1 MTSKN
6 DCMIDER
13 AQYRRRHTRSAA
25 SGHVVAQV
33 LNAEDPQL
41 IGHTFHSSIVEVS
54 PCGMRLITAI
64 PLENCTLDLFV
75 KINGLPRTMLIKTEV
90 RWVSLEESGV
100 YHIGAE
106 ICDTPASDTQAWC
119 DFQRDLVR

>member
-1 MTSKN
+1 MTSTN
-6 DCMIDER
+6 DYITDKR
-13 AQYRRRHTRSAA
+13 VQYRRRHARSAA

-33 LNAEDPQL
+33 LSAKGPQL

-54 PCGMRLITAI
+54 PCGIRLITAI
-64 PLENCTLDLFV
+64 PLENCILDLFV

-90 RWVSLEESGV
+90 RWVSLEAPGV
-100 YHIGAE
+100 YYIGAE

-119 DFQRDLVR
+119 EFQRDLED